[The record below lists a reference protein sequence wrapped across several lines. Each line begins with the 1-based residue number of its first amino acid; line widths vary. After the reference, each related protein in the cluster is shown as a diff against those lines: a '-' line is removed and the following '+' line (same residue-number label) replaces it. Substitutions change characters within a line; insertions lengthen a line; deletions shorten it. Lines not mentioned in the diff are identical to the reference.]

1 MANGCWMNRLAQFAQ
16 AVVFLALASLAT
28 VPAHADGTTVVP
40 ISGTASYNYQW
51 NFSLS
56 GPSLSLDGG
65 TLLDGSIFT
74 TCTPGTLCDLSGTMQ
89 NGSSCNIILCG
100 GSFNGQS
107 YPNWLIGTLTFAGAA
122 VAPFPLSSSPNSFV
136 LTAPATVYGQLFAV
150 DCPTYTNCNS
160 APEVFGFNIV
170 GTGTVT
176 ANGSTQFLNQ
186 DAIFEVQYSFVG
198 VASEAPEP
206 PGWLLALSGIGI
218 LAWIARKRQLLRKA
232 SLGCNAF

>member
-1 MANGCWMNRLAQFAQ
+1 MAGLSHVFFTDMANGCWMNRLAQFAQ

-40 ISGTASYNYQW
+40 IS
-51 NFSLS
+51 
-56 GPSLSLDGG
+56 
-65 TLLDGSIFT
+65 T

>member
-1 MANGCWMNRLAQFAQ
+1 MVFGVQNGCWMNRLAQFAQ

-160 APEVFGFNIV
+160 APEVFGFKVFIRRR
-170 GTGTVT
+170 
-176 ANGSTQFLNQ
+176 
-186 DAIFEVQYSFVG
+186 
-198 VASEAPEP
+198 ASEAPEP

>member
-1 MANGCWMNRLAQFAQ
+1 MNRLAQFAQ
-16 AVVFLALASLAT
+16 GVVFLALASLAA

-40 ISGTASYNYQW
+40 ISGTASYNFQW

-65 TLLDGSIFT
+65 TLLDSSIFT

-89 NGSSCNIILCG
+89 NGSSCNIISCG

-150 DCPTYTNCNS
+150 NCPTSTYNTNNTICNS
-160 APEVFGFNIV
+160 AAAEVFGFNIV

-176 ANGSTQFLNQ
+176 AEGITNFGPQ
-186 DAIFEVQYSFVG
+186 DAIFQVQYSFVG
-198 VASEAPEP
+198 VASEAPEA
-206 PGWLLALSGIGI
+206 PGWLLALSGLGV
-218 LAWIARKRQLLRKA
+218 LGWIARKRQLL
-232 SLGCNAF
+232 